1 MPELHSGMTGEFRA
15 FQASREI
22 DLGRKLEEFIAQ
34 AVPDVLHIWVLDR
47 LVEAGKA
54 GCSVSEA
61 AKGIDSPKS
70 EVSAA
75 LERFEKLELAR
86 STRKLMS
93 KSYTFS
99 HEGPKSNMALRLVK
113 LWKHP
118 QTHGN
123 VLVKIM
129 RPEGPAPGK

>member
-15 FQASREI
+15 FRAGREV
-22 DLGRKLEEFIAQ
+22 DLGRKLEEFIGQ
-34 AVPDVLHIWVLDR
+34 AVPDVLHIWILAR
-47 LVEAGKA
+47 LVEVGKA

-75 LERFEKLELAR
+75 LDRFEKLALAR
-86 STRKLMS
+86 SSRKLMS
-93 KSYTFS
+93 KSYAFS
-99 HEGPKSNMALRLVK
+99 HEGPKSDMAVRLVK

-123 VLVKIM
+123 ILTRIM
-129 RPEGPAPGK
+129 KGAGGSRP